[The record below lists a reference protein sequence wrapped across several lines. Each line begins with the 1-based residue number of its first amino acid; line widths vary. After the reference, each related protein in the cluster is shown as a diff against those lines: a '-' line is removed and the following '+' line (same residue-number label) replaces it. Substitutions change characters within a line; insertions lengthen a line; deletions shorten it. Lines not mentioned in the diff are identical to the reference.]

1 MLMQCLF
8 AVCMLAVVIVGL
20 LVMTQ
25 AISLEELRAGIGRVF
40 LMALI
45 VLIALRVLK
54 GILLPILT
62 SWVVALRYV
71 TGWLVI
77 IVLAIIAA
85 ILFLRMLVSNF
96 LRWLSARGSHD
107 GGES

>member
-8 AVCMLAVVIVGL
+8 AGCMLAVVIVGL

-25 AISLEELRAGIGRVF
+25 AISLEELRTGIGRVF
-40 LMALI
+40 LIALI
-45 VLIALRVLK
+45 VLIALCVLK
-54 GILLPILT
+54 GLLLPILT
-62 SWVVALRYV
+62 SWIVTLKHM

-85 ILFLRMLVSNF
+85 MLLLRMLVSNF
-96 LRWLSARGSHD
+96 LKWLSARGSHD
-107 GGES
+107 GGQL

>member
-1 MLMQCLF
+1 MPMQCLF

-25 AISLEELRAGIGRVF
+25 AISVQELRAGIGRV
-40 LMALI
+40 LLTALI
-45 VLIALRVLK
+45 MLIALCVLK
-54 GILLPILT
+54 GFLLPILT
-62 SWVVALRYV
+62 SWVVALKHM

-85 ILFLRMLVSNF
+85 MLLLRMLVSNF
-96 LRWLSARGSHD
+96 QKWLSARGSHD
-107 GGES
+107 GGDL